1 MGSVLHGVVLDKPL
15 QIAAELPSGT
25 PIIDSHIHLFDTQ
38 RSGGVPWPKLLRDA
52 VIHKPA
58 LPDRYSKIARPSG
71 VVGAIAVEAS
81 PLASDNDWVLC
92 VAAGNS
98 MIVGVV
104 GNLYREYP
112 PT

>member
-58 LPDRYSKIARPSG
+58 LPEITQDIFRTFD
-71 VVGAIAVEAS
+71 
-81 PLASDNDWVLC
+81 LASGIGGWYKQEERGL
-92 VAAGNS
+92 
-98 MIVGVV
+98 
-104 GNLYREYP
+104 
-112 PT
+112 